1 MTLRATLRVLL
12 AIFCCTFGVVFTALA
27 AEYPTQPIRM
37 IVPYAPGGNTDVLA
51 RLLAQRL
58 SQTLQQQVIVDN
70 RPGGSTLIGTEAL
83 ARAPAD
89 GYTIMFTT
97 LSFSVV
103 PSLFKRQTYDPVK
116 DFSPISL
123 VANLP
128 NVFIVNT
135 EVPAKTMQEF
145 IAFAKANP
153 GKLNY
158 ASTGNGSSPHLSMEL
173 LKSMAGIDANH
184 VMYKG
189 GSPALTDLL
198 GGRIQAQFLGMPV
211 ALPLINSGKVRAL
224 GVTTNL
230 RAAMAP
236 MIPAIGETLPGY
248 EMTAWFGLLGPA
260 GLPNSIS
267 DRLQQEIVSILATP
281 DMKERLIG
289 LGAEPVGSTSG
300 EFAALIRLE
309 KTRYSKLIKDA
320 DIKPE

>member
-1 MTLRATLRVLL
+1 
-12 AIFCCTFGVVFTALA
+12 
-27 AEYPTQPIRM
+27 M

-158 ASTGNGSSPHLSMEL
+158 ASTGNGSSQHL
-173 LKSMAGIDANH
+173 
-184 VMYKG
+184 
-189 GSPALTDLL
+189 
-198 GGRIQAQFLGMPV
+198 
-211 ALPLINSGKVRAL
+211 
-224 GVTTNL
+224 
-230 RAAMAP
+230 
-236 MIPAIGETLPGY
+236 
-248 EMTAWFGLLGPA
+248 
-260 GLPNSIS
+260 
-267 DRLQQEIVSILATP
+267 
-281 DMKERLIG
+281 
-289 LGAEPVGSTSG
+289 
-300 EFAALIRLE
+300 
-309 KTRYSKLIKDA
+309 
-320 DIKPE
+320 